1 MNEDDKIIVEA
12 LIARDPQ
19 MTKDIFFMQCYPLFK
34 AVYEKYDT
42 DCEDCIEF
50 INEIYV
56 YILTPHE
63 PTGKSYLENF
73 TFKCRFVHWL
83 KIIAENYCKQ
93 LFRKKSAAQ
102 EIFLEDS
109 DRQVPDND
117 SLDINLSSLNA
128 MDISR
133 LLSLMPTERYRQIIR
148 MVYLEDRSFEEVAA
162 ILKMS
167 IDNFYNKH
175 RLAKLQYLAVLQKER
190 EQAIQRSRKPSKYD

>member
-1 MNEDDKIIVEA
+1 
-12 LIARDPQ
+12 
-19 MTKDIFFMQCYPLFK
+19 
-34 AVYEKYDT
+34 
-42 DCEDCIEF
+42 
-50 INEIYV
+50 
-56 YILTPHE
+56 
-63 PTGKSYLENF
+63 
-73 TFKCRFVHWL
+73 
-83 KIIAENYCKQ
+83 
-93 LFRKKSAAQ
+93 
-102 EIFLEDS
+102 
-109 DRQVPDND
+109 
-117 SLDINLSSLNA
+117 